1 MRWLVLL
8 LCLWPMLGHADEGD
22 VGDDDDSAADEP
34 GPSPEELES
43 AAAAAA
49 ETAAK
54 LAAAEARTATIE
66 AELEALR
73 KQVARIDR
81 KVNPKR
87 PKIRIPTLDLQLGGR
102 VSSDLR
108 FRVQEK
114 TVGDWYDQ
122 TVLPIGVSR
131 LENIAKLTADASIS
145 KFRGYV
151 ELDFVLRGDRP
162 DLNGFAGLTDQS
174 QVVPTRFESQ
184 GAYIQARDLLAP
196 GLDFSVGHM
205 LVQWGVGDQFNPTNN
220 LNAND
225 LEDPLYFGQQQAN
238 LMLKVDYTLLNT
250 VTFSGVVVP
259 LFRPAML
266 PETAV
271 LGLAQ
276 TDLLPYVDE
285 DLRLRVQASNSL
297 ALRTGSP
304 VIVDSI
310 EIREPEYTP
319 ENMQFAFRVA
329 ATLGM
334 QDLAI
339 SYYNGRS
346 DFPTPTLTVN
356 TIVDS
361 PRCENDPRPPTPRAV
376 DENGDPIFG
385 TDEECYDEHVSSAN
399 VLEYPKLQ
407 VIGFN
412 AAGEIPGI
420 NVGYRLEL
428 GIYIPQ
434 RMTGQIFKP
443 TVALDPTPPGQ
454 FDYDGDGAAGGDLP
468 VVVSDQV
475 FAKWSLG
482 FDRKLG
488 PVILNAMWVH
498 GLSDEFGAGDWTT
511 PGAKI
516 RRGWTEEAILE
527 EAALIEAPPYPSLF
541 DCATGGTEMARLC
554 GREITRPS
562 LADYLVFGVD
572 INFLRDKG
580 LIRIFTIWD
589 LSGYTYT
596 LWDPA
601 SNERQ
606 STHYHPFTPEGFSAT
621 IYPEF
626 QFNFGH
632 GFEVAA
638 GALILLGRD
647 YTKFGDPAG
656 GGSQVYFRARY
667 SF

>member
-8 LCLWPMLGHADEGD
+8 LLMVPTLVLADEPS
-22 VGDDDDSAADEP
+22 DDDDSASEDA

-43 AAAAAA
+43 AAAEAADAAA
-49 ETAAK
+49 RA
-54 LAAAEARTATIE
+54 AAAEARTAAME
-66 AELEALR
+66 AELEALK
-73 KQVARIDR
+73 KQVAKINR

-87 PKIRIPTLDLQLGGR
+87 PKIRVPTLDLQLGGR
-102 VSSDLR
+102 ISSDLR

-114 TVGDWYDQ
+114 VVGEWYDQ
-122 TVLPIGVSR
+122 TVLPVGISR
-131 LENIAKLTADASIS
+131 FENIGKLTADASIS

-151 ELDFVLRGDRP
+151 EMDFVLRGDRP
-162 DLNGFAGLTDQS
+162 DLDGFAGLTDQS
-174 QVVPTRFESQ
+174 QLVPTRFESQ
-184 GAYIQARDLLAP
+184 GAYIQARGLLTP
-196 GLDFSVGHM
+196 GLDISVGHM

-250 VTFSGVVVP
+250 VTFSGVLVP

-266 PETAV
+266 PETAGP
-271 LGLAQ
+271 GLAQ
-276 TDLLPYVDE
+276 TDLPPYTDE
-285 DLRLRVQASNSL
+285 DLRLRVQASNSP
-297 ALRTGSP
+297 ADKTGTP
-304 VIVDSI
+304 VMVDSI
-310 EIREPEYTP
+310 EIREPERSP

-356 TIVDS
+356 TIVDE
-361 PRCENDPRPPTPRAV
+361 PMCEGDPRPPTPRAV
-376 DENGDPIFG
+376 DENGDPIYG
-385 TDEECYDEHVSSAN
+385 DEEDCYSGRVSSAN

-428 GIYIPQ
+428 GIYIPE
-434 RMTGQIFKP
+434 RKTGQIFKP

-454 FDYDGDGAAGGDLP
+454 FDYDDDGAAGGELP
-468 VVVSDQV
+468 EVVSDQV

-482 FDRKLG
+482 FDRKIG

-541 DCATGGTEMARLC
+541 ECATGGAEMARLC

-562 LADYLVFGVD
+562 LADYLVFGID

-596 LWDPA
+596 LWNPTT
-601 SNERQ
+601 NERE

-632 GFEVAA
+632 GFDVAA
-638 GALILLGRD
+638 GALILLGKD